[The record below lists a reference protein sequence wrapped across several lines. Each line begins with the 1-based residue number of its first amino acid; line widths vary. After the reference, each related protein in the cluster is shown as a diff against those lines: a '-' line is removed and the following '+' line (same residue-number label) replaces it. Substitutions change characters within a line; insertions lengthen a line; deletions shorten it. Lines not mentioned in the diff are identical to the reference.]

1 MPARYLALVGNPN
14 TGKST
19 LFNALTGLKQRIGNF
34 PGVTVDRKVGTLER
48 PGQAPL
54 TVIDLPG
61 VYGLY
66 PSSEDER
73 ITCRVLQD
81 TRDPD
86 HPDTV
91 LIVADASNLR
101 PGLLLCSQV
110 CDLGLRV
117 VFVIHRSD
125 LVQAHATTDPGLD
138 PATQAAD
145 AALARQLGVP
155 VVRVSS
161 REGWGLDRLRALLSR
176 PIPPPARGFFT
187 IPEGLNATV
196 AAVRQRL
203 GSRTDYAAYQQLLA
217 IDPRDDAPAPDG
229 STIAQLR
236 AQAGIAQPRQ
246 LIENEVIVRYDRIA
260 DLLARAEAH
269 AVDRSIRLS
278 SALDRVLLHPVL
290 GYVILV
296 LILLTVFQ
304 SIFSWAAIPMEW
316 IDGGMASAGAWLA
329 RQIPEGFVQQLIV
342 SGIVAGI
349 QGVVIFVPQI
359 ALLFFFIALL
369 DESGY
374 MSRVVFLMDRLVRP
388 FGISGKSVVPLFGGF
403 ACAVP
408 SIMALRTIPRLSE
421 RLLTMVM
428 IPLMSCSAR
437 IPVYTVLIALFVP
450 ATAVW
455 GPFDLRGL
463 AMAGF
468 YGLGIAVALVAALV
482 MRRFLPTTE
491 GAVFVAEL
499 PNYRRPRW
507 ANVLPEIGHKVRAFV
522 VDAGRVI
529 VLISVVLW
537 ALASYGPP
545 GAHQQVAESFA
556 AQRVAL
562 GPQAAPA
569 SLAALDRAEAAA
581 RLEASWAGRVGR
593 AIEPAIAPMGY
604 DWKIGIAIL
613 ASFAAREVFVATM
626 NTLYA
631 IAADDSEQGY
641 GRLTDRLQAERNPRT
656 GQPIYSAATALSLL
670 VFYALALQ
678 CVSTLAVIRREAG
691 GWRWA
696 LGILAL
702 HTGLAYLLATATY
715 QLLS

>member
-54 TVIDLPG
+54 TIIDLPG

-66 PSSEDER
+66 AHSDDER
-73 ITCRVLQD
+73 ITSRILID

-91 LIVADASNLR
+91 LVVADATNLR

-117 VFVIHRSD
+117 VLIIHRSD
-125 LVQAHATTDPGLD
+125 LAQDVGSDPALD

-161 REGWGLDRLRALLSR
+161 REGWGLDRLRRLLTM
-176 PIPPPARGFFT
+176 PVPPPARGFFT
-187 IPEGLNATV
+187 IPEGLSSVV
-196 AAVRQRL
+196 AEVRRRL

-217 IDPRDDAPAPDG
+217 IDPRDDADG
-229 STIAQLR
+229 AITRLR
-236 AQAGIAQPRQ
+236 HEAGITQPQQ
-246 LIENEVIVRYDRIA
+246 LIENEVIVRYDRLN
-260 DLLARAEAH
+260 DLMGQGPAEA
-269 AVDRSIRLS
+269 ADRSMRLS
-278 SALDRVLLHPVL
+278 SRLDRVLLHPVF
-290 GYVILV
+290 GYVIL
-296 LILLTVFQ
+296 LAILLTVFQ
-304 SIFSWAAIPMEW
+304 GIFSWAAVPMEW

-329 RQIPEGFVQQLIV
+329 RQIPEGFVQQLV
-342 SGIVAGI
+342 VNGIFAGI
-349 QGVVIFVPQI
+349 QGVVVFVPQI

-369 DESGY
+369 EESGY
-374 MSRVVFLMDRLVRP
+374 MSRAVFLMDRLVRP
-388 FGISGKSVVPLFGGF
+388 FGISGKAVVPLFGGF

-408 SIMALRTIPRLSE
+408 SIMALRTMPHRSE

-437 IPVYTVLIALFVP
+437 IPVYSVLIALFVP
-450 ATAVW
+450 SDRVW

-468 YGLGIAVALVAALV
+468 YGLGIVVALVSALV
-482 MRRFLPTTE
+482 MRRFVRANEHQL
-491 GAVFVAEL
+491 FVTEL

-507 ANVLPEIGHKVRAFV
+507 TNVAQEIGHKVRAFV
-522 VDAGRVI
+522 VDAGKVI
-529 VLISVVLW
+529 VLISMVLW
-537 ALASYGPP
+537 VLASYGPP
-545 GAHQQVAESFA
+545 GRHAEVEQEYA

-562 GPQAAPA
+562 GPEPAAD
-569 SLAALDRAEAAA
+569 ALVTIDRAEAAA
-581 RLEASWAGRVGR
+581 KLQQSWAGHLGR
-593 AIEPAIAPMGY
+593 AIEPVIAPMGY
-604 DWKIGIAIL
+604 DWKIGIAIV

-631 IAADDSEQGY
+631 IAEDSPDQGY
-641 GRLTDRLQAERNPRT
+641 GRLTDRLQAERNPVT

-678 CVSTLAVIRREAG
+678 CMSTLAVIRREAG
-691 GWRWA
+691 GWGWA